1 MYAILQLLGRK
12 MAAPWKKG
20 GIRIIKNVTMRHGKH
35 ITHYSEMVNTKQ
47 TKREKT
53 LENPQKSE
61 YMEVSNL
68 KHLFHDLYNHEG

>member
-1 MYAILQLLGRK
+1 
-12 MAAPWKKG
+12 
-20 GIRIIKNVTMRHGKH
+20 MRHGKH